1 MKNGIKC
8 VTELVLAAVLQK
20 THGDFLYSLLVTIKA
35 SILSSCTPYIPVL
48 KNLNIDYQNVNQKN
62 NFKKYKFSGQFEKHW
77 PGIARK
83 FMSAGGKNGA
93 ENNRL

>member
-35 SILSSCTPYIPVL
+35 SILSSCTPDIPVL

-62 NFKKYKFSGQFEKHW
+62 NFKKYKFSGQFEKH
-77 PGIARK
+77 
-83 FMSAGGKNGA
+83 
-93 ENNRL
+93 